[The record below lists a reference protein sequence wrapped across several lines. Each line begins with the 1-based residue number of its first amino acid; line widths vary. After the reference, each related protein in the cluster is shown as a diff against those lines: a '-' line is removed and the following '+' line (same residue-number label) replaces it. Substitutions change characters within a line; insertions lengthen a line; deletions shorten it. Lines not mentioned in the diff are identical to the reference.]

1 MKCLR
6 LVCVSVFLVLGACV
20 LVQREMESRRSLL
33 SLDDTAQCRWL
44 VGKTPCRSRNWCQKE
59 IRLAGPPIHTLW
71 TQGARRKTR
80 LARERNQARRDS
92 AGCADR
98 LVNAGRLLRDQSIRR
113 SAAGEG
119 ER

>member
-44 VGKTPCRSRNWCQKE
+44 VGKTPCRSPTGVKKKSGWLVPRFIPHGHRARAAKRDWLGKE
-59 IRLAGPPIHTLW
+59 IKHDAIP
-71 TQGARRKTR
+71 QAARIV
-80 LARERNQARRDS
+80 
-92 AGCADR
+92 